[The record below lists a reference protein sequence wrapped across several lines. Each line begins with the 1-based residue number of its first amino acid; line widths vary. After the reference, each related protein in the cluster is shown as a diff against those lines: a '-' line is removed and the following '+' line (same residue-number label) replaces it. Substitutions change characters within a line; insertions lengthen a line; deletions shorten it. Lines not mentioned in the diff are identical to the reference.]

1 MATYHSDYPQVQEV
15 ADEHARGCVRRAAAV
30 VADSPLAGG
39 DVYAAMEEHRDRKR
53 TRGVTHAETA
63 ASFTRLVAV
72 TTEHANAQH
81 RGDAPAWG
89 VALAAQVTV
98 LGAQV
103 AAKLT
108 NLRLRNLNK
117 HAAAHAAVSAFSPL
131 QKEVIPSPILCH
143 CASGC
148 GLHAGRHPRPPHSRF
163 TRLLPSFRLWAPC
176 SLSSPSM
183 SLRRPTPR
191 FWR

>member
-53 TRGVTHAETA
+53 TRD
-63 ASFTRLVAV
+63 
-72 TTEHANAQH
+72 ANAQH